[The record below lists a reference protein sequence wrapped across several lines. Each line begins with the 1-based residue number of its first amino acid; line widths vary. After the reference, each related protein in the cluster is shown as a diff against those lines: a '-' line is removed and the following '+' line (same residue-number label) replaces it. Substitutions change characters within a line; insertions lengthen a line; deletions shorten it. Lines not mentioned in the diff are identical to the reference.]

1 LIRGQ
6 SGKVLEHDLLDLE
19 PHEVAQLQAAIAN
32 REQEVPMPA
41 VDRDDDVWV
50 AHEYNR
56 GMTSIDMRSAVLTAH
71 PSTPNDDVRSLAVQL
86 RAEEPDILVFQYSLV
101 ADMSR
106 VRVPLSGAGGR
117 ADALWEHTC
126 FEAFVAAGDAPGY
139 HEFNF
144 SPSLDWAIYRFSAYR
159 EGMSP
164 AEIGRA
170 PEISVGQRDD
180 GLELES
186 AVRLGHL
193 ADLRDVRHLRIAL
206 AAVIEDGDG
215 RLSYWGLR
223 HPPGKPDFHH
233 PNGFALEVARL

>member
-1 LIRGQ
+1 MSTIVTQ
-6 SGKVLEHDLLDLE
+6 
-19 PHEVAQLQAAIAN
+19 P
-32 REQEVPMPA
+32 
-41 VDRDDDVWV
+41 
-50 AHEYNR
+50 
-56 GMTSIDMRSAVLTAH
+56 AVLTAH
-71 PSTPNDDVRSLAVQL
+71 PSTPSDAVRSLGVQV
-86 RAEEPDILVFQYSLV
+86 RVEEPGILVFQYSLD

-117 ADALWEHTC
+117 ADALWKHTC
-126 FEAFVAAGDAPGY
+126 FEAFVAPADARAY

-164 AEIGRA
+164 AEIGLA
-170 PEISVGQRDD
+170 PKISVHRGDD
-180 GLELES
+180 GLELQS

-193 ADLRDVRHLRIAL
+193 AELRDARHLRVAL
-206 AAVIEDGDG
+206 AAVIEDENG

-233 PNGFALEVARL
+233 PNGFILEVRRS